1 MRVRTRG
8 RVESRKGRRMRNGY
22 SPSEH
27 ATNQLHIWTRASFY
41 PITLTVAMAEK
52 GDDGG
57 RKEPGKQS
65 DPLDNS
71 KEGDSGVI
79 APTARSYRD
88 SRESRETQARV
99 SRSHTTKRPLHPD
112 RCETQYVPA

>member
-27 ATNQLHIWTRASFY
+27 ATIQLHIWTRASFY
-41 PITLTVAMAEK
+41 PIASTVAMAEK

-57 RKEPGKQS
+57 PKEPGKQS
-65 DPLDNS
+65 DQSDNS
-71 KEGDSGVI
+71 KEGE
-79 APTARSYRD
+79 TAALLRQLLAAIER
-88 SRESRETQARV
+88 
-99 SRSHTTKRPLHPD
+99 
-112 RCETQYVPA
+112 